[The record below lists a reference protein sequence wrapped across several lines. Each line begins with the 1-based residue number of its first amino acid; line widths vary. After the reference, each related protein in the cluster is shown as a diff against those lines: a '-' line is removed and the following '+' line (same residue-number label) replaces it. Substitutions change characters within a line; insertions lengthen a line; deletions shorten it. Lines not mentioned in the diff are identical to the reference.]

1 MCKAIDQCHDVKYWV
16 RNLVHDTWAFRLSL
30 SNGKF
35 FYPDFVALLNDGRV
49 MVVEYKGEHL
59 VEASQEK
66 KNIGEKWEEA
76 SNNKAL
82 FIMAVKHDEKGRD
95 VYRQI
100 EDKVK

>member
-1 MCKAIDQCHDVKYWV
+1 V
-16 RNLVHDTWAFRLSL
+16 RNLVHDTWAFRLPL

-59 VEASQEK
+59 IEASQEK
-66 KNIGEKWEEA
+66 KNIGEKWEDK
-76 SNNKAL
+76 SNKIAL
-82 FIMAVKHDEKGRD
+82 FLMTVKRDEKGRD
-95 VYRQI
+95 VHKQI